1 MDNSE
6 SLPVAR
12 ANEANTTDAGERITI
27 SRSELEALRMKAQE
41 PAQGSS
47 PEPGREFDTSS
58 PMSPHTLEGSRVST
72 SSVESILTRELA
84 ERDDKVASLE
94 RACKTAVR
102 ERELATAL
110 AGKPLVEGAVG
121 QLIKLLRDDFEVYEE
136 NGGYTVTARDG
147 RSVAQVVAEVLGS
160 PEYSH
165 FCLASSRGGTGAR
178 GGNRPHDMGV
188 NAGRPKNLGEAI
200 VMKWREDSAKQ
211 PESYLKPIGLR
222 RHR

>member
-6 SLPVAR
+6 SLTFPSAS
-12 ANEANTTDAGERITI
+12 ETNTTDAGERVTI
-27 SRSELEALRMKAQE
+27 SRSELDALRVKAQE
-41 PAQGSS
+41 FAKRPFPEPLREFETSAPLSPHSIEGLRASGSS
-47 PEPGREFDTSS
+47 
-58 PMSPHTLEGSRVST
+58 L
-72 SSVESILTRELA
+72 ESILTRELA

-136 NGGYTVTARDG
+136 SGGYTVTARDG
-147 RSVAQVVAEVLGS
+147 RSVAQVVAEILGS

-165 FCLASSRGGTGAR
+165 FCLATSRGGTGAR
-178 GGNRPHDMGV
+178 GGSRPHDTGV
-188 NAGRPKNLGEAI
+188 NVGRPRNLGEAI

-211 PESYLKPIGLR
+211 PESYLKPIGMR